1 MRLGSIALF
10 LMLAASSRANTQILP
25 VQSPESPARS
35 GYFDTSGPMTREKFT
50 RYVATFNAGDLRFVE
65 FYKPDIEFDKGPV
78 EGKLVGRAAI
88 ASWYRSIW
96 QDVDETITPLSAA
109 IDIDGKVMLVELRTQ
124 LEATRDN
131 VKRPTAILN
140 RGDRYVVDGTIVYGI
155 EDGLIASIRGASKAV
170 TITRADGTV
179 EKL

>member
-1 MRLGSIALF
+1 MRLGSIALI
-10 LMLAASSRANTQILP
+10 LMLAASSRANTQTVHLP
-25 VQSPESPARS
+25 SSKNAVIPGAL
-35 GYFDTSGPMTREKFT
+35 DTSGPMTREKFR
-50 RYVATFNAGDLRFVE
+50 RYIATFNAGDLRFVE

-88 ASWYRSIW
+88 ANWYRNIW
-96 QDVDETITPLSAA
+96 QDIEETITPLSAA
-109 IDIDGKVMLVELRTQ
+109 IDGNGKIMLVELRTQ

-140 RGDRYVVDGTIVYGI
+140 RGDHYVVDGTIVYSI
-155 EDGLIASIRGASKAV
+155 EDGLIASIRGGSKGV

-179 EKL
+179 EKR